1 MEAEKLV
8 NAATVNLIRRCK
20 KNDEE
25 AYNQLLR
32 HHEAYLYQICY
43 NYTRNKEEALDLLQ
57 EVFIKIFRGLR
68 TFDESRP
75 LLPWLKRIAINTL
88 INQSNKNRLT
98 ETSLDGNWS
107 VENENNQ
114 NSSPQAYLAAATNTE
129 EQVIEH
135 DTRNIIDKLIVEL
148 PEAYRLVLTLRY
160 NEDMSYDEI
169 ASALDLPLGTVKN
182 NIYRARKMLRQKM
195 QACELLEV

>member
-8 NAATVNLIRRCK
+8 NAAVVSLIRQCK
-20 KNDEE
+20 KNDGD

-32 HHEAYLYQICY
+32 HYEAYLYRICY
-43 NYTRNKEEALDLLQ
+43 NYTRNKEEALDMMQ

-88 INQSNKNRLT
+88 IDHSNKRQLA
-98 ETSLDGNWS
+98 ETSLDSNWS

-114 NSSPQAYLAAATNTE
+114 NASPQSYLATATNIE
-129 EQVIEH
+129 EQVIENE
-135 DTRNIIDKLIVEL
+135 TLNIIDKLILEL
-148 PEAYRLVLTLRY
+148 PEKHRIVLILRY

-169 ASALDLPLGTVKN
+169 ASALDWPLGTVKN

>member
-1 MEAEKLV
+1 MEAGNLV

-20 KNDEE
+20 NNDED

-32 HHEAYLYQICY
+32 QYEAYLYRICY
-43 NYTRNKEEALDLLQ
+43 SYTRNKEEALDLMQ
-57 EVFIKIFRGLR
+57 EVYIKIFRGLR

-75 LLPWLKRIAINTL
+75 LLPWLKKIAINTL
-88 INQSNKNRLT
+88 INHRNKNRVA

-107 VENENNQ
+107 TENDDHQ
-114 NSSPQAYLAAATNTE
+114 NANPQKYLAAATNIE
-129 EQVIEH
+129 EQVIEI
-135 DTRNIIDKLIVEL
+135 DTQNIINNLIVEL
-148 PEAYRLVLTLRY
+148 PEAYRIALTLRY
-160 NEDMSYDEI
+160 NEEMSYDEI
-169 ASALDLPLGTVKN
+169 ASVLDLPLSTIKN

>member
-1 MEAEKLV
+1 LEAEKLV
-8 NAATVNLIRRCK
+8 DAATVNLIRRCK
-20 KNDEE
+20 KNEGD

-32 HHEAYLYQICY
+32 QHEAYLYRICY
-43 NYTRNKEEALDLLQ
+43 NYTRNKEEALDMMQ
-57 EVFIKIFRGLR
+57 EVYIKIFRGLR

-75 LLPWLKRIAINTL
+75 LLPWLKRITINTL
-88 INQSNKNRLT
+88 INHSNKNRLA

-107 VENENNQ
+107 SEDVNNQ
-114 NSSPQAYLAAATNTE
+114 NTNPQSYLAAATNIE
-129 EQVIEH
+129 EQVIESY
-135 DTRNIIDKLIVEL
+135 TRNIIDKLIVEL
-148 PEAYRLVLTLRY
+148 PKTYRIALALRY

-169 ASALDLPLGTVKN
+169 ASVLDLPLGTVKN

>member
-1 MEAEKLV
+1 LEAEKLV
-8 NAATVNLIRRCK
+8 DAATVNLIRRCK
-20 KNDEE
+20 KNEGD

-32 HHEAYLYQICY
+32 QYEAYLYRICY
-43 NYTRNKEEALDLLQ
+43 NYTRNKEEALDMMQ
-57 EVFIKIFRGLR
+57 EVYIKIFRGLR

-75 LLPWLKRIAINTL
+75 LLPWLKRITINTL
-88 INQSNKNRLT
+88 INHSNKNRLA

-107 VENENNQ
+107 SEDVNNQ
-114 NSSPQAYLAAATNTE
+114 NTNPQSYLAAATNIE
-129 EQVIEH
+129 EQVIESY
-135 DTRNIIDKLIVEL
+135 TRNIIDKLIVEL
-148 PEAYRLVLTLRY
+148 PKTYRIALALRY

-169 ASALDLPLGTVKN
+169 ASVLDLPLGTVKN

>member
-88 INQSNKNRLT
+88 INHSNKKRLA

-114 NSSPQAYLAAATNTE
+114 STNPQSYLAAAINIE
-129 EQVIEH
+129 EQVIEI
-135 DTRNIIDKLIVEL
+135 DTRNIIDKMIVEL
-148 PEAYRLVLTLRY
+148 PEAYRIVLILRY

>member
-1 MEAEKLV
+1 LEAEKLV

>member
-1 MEAEKLV
+1 MEAGNLV

-20 KNDEE
+20 KNDED

-32 HHEAYLYQICY
+32 HYEAYLYRICY
-43 NYTRNKEEALDLLQ
+43 SYTRNKEEALDLMQ
-57 EVFIKIFRGLR
+57 EVYIKIFRGLR

-75 LLPWLKRIAINTL
+75 LLPWLKKIAINTL
-88 INQSNKNRLT
+88 INHRNKNRVA

-107 VENENNQ
+107 TENDDHQ
-114 NSSPQAYLAAATNTE
+114 NANPQKCLAAATNIE
-129 EQVIEH
+129 DQVIEV
-135 DTRNIIDKLIVEL
+135 DTRNIINKLIVEL
-148 PEAYRLVLTLRY
+148 PEAYRIALTLRY
-160 NEDMSYDEI
+160 NEEMSYDEI
-169 ASALDLPLGTVKN
+169 ASVLDLPLSTIKN

>member
-8 NAATVNLIRRCK
+8 NAATVNLIRKCK
-20 KNDEE
+20 KNDGD

-32 HHEAYLYQICY
+32 QHEAYLYQICY
-43 NYTRNKEEALDLLQ
+43 NYTRNKEEALDLMQ

-88 INQSNKNRLT
+88 INHSNKNRLA
-98 ETSLDGNWS
+98 ETSLDGSWS
-107 VENENNQ
+107 QENENNQ
-114 NSSPQAYLAAATNTE
+114 SVNPLSYLTTAANTE
-129 EQVIEH
+129 EQVIER
-135 DTRNIIDKLIVEL
+135 DTRNIIEKLIVEL
-148 PEAYRLVLTLRY
+148 PETYRIALALRY

-169 ASALDLPLGTVKN
+169 ASVLDLPLGTVKN

>member
-107 VENENNQ
+107 EENENNQ
-114 NSSPQAYLAAATNTE
+114 NSNPQSYLAAATNTE
-129 EQVIEH
+129 EQVIEN

-169 ASALDLPLGTVKN
+169 TSALDLPLGTVKN

>member
-8 NAATVNLIRRCK
+8 DAATVNLIRRCK
-20 KNDEE
+20 KNEGD

-32 HHEAYLYQICY
+32 QYEAYLYRICY
-43 NYTRNKEEALDLLQ
+43 NYTRNKEEALDMMQ
-57 EVFIKIFRGLR
+57 EVYIKIFRGLR

-75 LLPWLKRIAINTL
+75 LVPWLKRITINTL
-88 INQSNKNRLT
+88 INHSNKNRLA

-107 VENENNQ
+107 AEDGNNQ
-114 NSSPQAYLAAATNTE
+114 NTNPQSYLAAATNIE
-129 EQVIEH
+129 EQVIESY
-135 DTRNIIDKLIVEL
+135 TRNIIDKLIVEL
-148 PEAYRLVLTLRY
+148 PKTYRIALALRY

-169 ASALDLPLGTVKN
+169 ASVLDLPLGTVKN
-182 NIYRARKMLRQKM
+182 NIYRARKMLRQRM